1 MCATSFSLMASNLPF
16 WLTAT
21 VAFSPAVSICKR
33 VAKIFKCF
41 TKIGGDLQEKQEI
54 AILI

>member
-1 MCATSFSLMASNLPF
+1 MCYFIFFNASNLPF